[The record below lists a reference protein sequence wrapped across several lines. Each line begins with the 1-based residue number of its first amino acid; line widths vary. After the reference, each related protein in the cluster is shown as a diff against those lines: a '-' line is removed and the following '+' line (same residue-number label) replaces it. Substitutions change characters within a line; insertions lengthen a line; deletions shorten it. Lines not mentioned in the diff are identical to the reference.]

1 VIASIFVSALLG
13 IAAPAQRD
21 WNHPYGNPVQ
31 LVDEGLC
38 VGLAWVKLL
47 PGEVA
52 TVDYGPDFN
61 VYRVKKP
68 DSAEWGVYSGF
79 ASQSSPDREHPLL
92 TNGGVAVYR
101 GSGAGSFNGYLA
113 EEVRSKIMMQR
124 RPDGSVT
131 GENVSITSQNHF
143 FGKIFKDAPSDAT
156 FFNRVTFG
164 SPARAKCE
172 DPPPQ

>member
-1 VIASIFVSALLG
+1 VIASLLVSTVLG
-13 IAAPAQRD
+13 VAAPAGPD

-31 LVDEGLC
+31 LVDGGLC

-61 VYRVKKP
+61 VYRVKEP
-68 DSAEWGVYSGF
+68 GAVQWGVYSGF
-79 ASQSSPDREHPLL
+79 AAQSSPDREHPLL

-101 GSGAGSFNGYLA
+101 GTGGESFDGYVV
-113 EEVRSKIMMQR
+113 EEVRSKIVMQR
-124 RPDGSVT
+124 RPDGSVAS
-131 GENVSITSQNHF
+131 ENVVFTNQNHF
-143 FGKIFKDAPSDAT
+143 FGNIFEDAPSDVT
-156 FFNRVTFG
+156 FFSRVTFG

-172 DPPPQ
+172 DPDTK